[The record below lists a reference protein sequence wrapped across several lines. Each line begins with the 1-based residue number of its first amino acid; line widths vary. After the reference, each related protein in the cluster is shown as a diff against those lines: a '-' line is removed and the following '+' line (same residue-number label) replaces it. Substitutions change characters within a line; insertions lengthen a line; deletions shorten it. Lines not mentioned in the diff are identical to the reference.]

1 MTRPHTPSAPPTP
14 EPSRSRRER
23 KRGLGATQNKG
34 WAEHEECVLYRM
46 WAGADPEQCVCTHN
60 EGADPEGRVCTQNGG
75 GCPEERVHT
84 QNVGQTLRGVYTHH
98 GGRP

>member
-1 MTRPHTPSAPPTP
+1 
-14 EPSRSRRER
+14 
-23 KRGLGATQNKG
+23 
-34 WAEHEECVLYRM
+34 M

>member
-1 MTRPHTPSAPPTP
+1 
-14 EPSRSRRER
+14 
-23 KRGLGATQNKG
+23 
-34 WAEHEECVLYRM
+34 M

-60 EGADPEGRVCTQNGG
+60 GGADPEGRVCTQNGG

-84 QNVGQTLRGVYTHH
+84 QSVGQTLRGVYTHR